1 MALEF
6 RIEWEE
12 APGVRSPV
20 AAATWAR
27 LEIHVGGHPVTRF
40 WSERV
45 KGVRTGVYGSVFP
58 LARWMVRNWWHLL
71 DEGIRHPEVLR
82 GARGSQ
88 GEGRSWLERHNVLL
102 ARDGMAYPDLSIYRE
117 DEAVCA
123 RWVRDPDDVTT
134 PGRFLGDGAKLL
146 DRAEVQ
152 ARMTEVVDCVLERS
166 KELEDAEVRELRDDW
181 QAVTASTANE
191 PELCARLAGLGLDPY
206 SEDLTESLEDLL
218 SGDPG
223 LPEFALQDLLAAT
236 TTEGL
241 AGDLEV
247 ARTLLGS
254 LPGPG
259 SAALAPRADPFDP
272 RPYRAG
278 YERAEI
284 VRRRLGLDPVE
295 PVPDVNAVIERLL
308 GVVATT
314 WLEPAAVSGV
324 EGAVHRNG
332 SCSLSATDRSPQ
344 SRRFLLGR
352 ALHHWHFVVGGAGPV
367 RLLTRAGDWQQS
379 ASRAFAAELLAP
391 AAALSARLGHG
402 DAWDSQVYEALAQ
415 EFQVSS
421 RVIVHQI
428 ENHRLG

>member
-1 MALEF
+1 MPLEF
-6 RIEWEE
+6 RLEWEE

-27 LEIHVGGHPVTRF
+27 LEIHVDNHPVTRF

-58 LARWMVRNWWHLL
+58 LARWMVKNWWHLL

-88 GEGRSWLERHNVLL
+88 GEGRSWLERHNVFF
-102 ARDGMAYPDLSIYRE
+102 AREGMAYPDLSIYRE

-134 PGRFLGDGAKLL
+134 PGRFLGDGARLL
-146 DRAEVQ
+146 DRAEVV
-152 ARMTEVVDCVLERS
+152 AKMTEVVECVLERT
-166 KELEDAEVRELRDDW
+166 KTLAEVEVGELRDDW
-181 QAVTASTANE
+181 QAVCASTANE
-191 PELCARLAGLGLDPY
+191 PDLCARLAGLGLDPY
-206 SEDLTESLEDLL
+206 AADLDEALEDLL
-218 SGDPG
+218 AADPG
-223 LPEFALQDLLAAT
+223 LPEVALRDLLAAT

-247 ARTLLGS
+247 ARALLAS
-254 LPGPG
+254 LPSPG
-259 SAALAPRADPFDP
+259 CSAVAVRGAPFDP

-278 YERAEI
+278 YERAEL
-284 VRRRLGLDPVE
+284 VRRRLGIDAVKPVLDVDE
-295 PVPDVNAVIERLL
+295 VIERLL
-308 GVVATT
+308 GDVAPT
-314 WLEPAAVSGV
+314 WLEPVAVSGV

-332 SCSLSATDRSPQ
+332 RCSLSATDRSPQ

-352 ALHHWHFVVGGAGPV
+352 ALHHWQFVVGGAGPV
-367 RLLTRAGDWQQS
+367 RLLTRAADWQQS

-391 AAALSARLGHG
+391 AAALSARLGQE
-402 DAWDSQVYEALAQ
+402 DAWDEQVHAALAQ
-415 EFQVSS
+415 EFQVSP